1 MKNKKWMT
9 VTIASLVLIIIE
21 VILLFVLILPGKK
34 VNDVFKELEN
44 GNGRKADRIID
55 ELSDSGEDKVKDH
68 MDDFAT
74 YQCNQYLDGKITY
87 EKLDKILSAINE
99 LDDYYQFSRTYYSH
113 VASKEILKLYEQGY
127 TEYKANGETSL
138 YDSLEDQ
145 SEDIYYSLY
154 DVDEIDEEL
163 KAYLEEKY
171 NSFLNG
177 NLSFEDMQAY
187 VYVAEDFFGGDA
199 LSYAYD
205 IDSDLYMIESYQ
217 EDYDTAKEY
226 YDNKQYFETIEKC
239 DSVYID
245 ENDTTGFYDK
255 FQALRQD
262 AYDEGKTYYVKQA
275 EDCANSGDYATAREI
290 IAQIKEVY
298 GTEVDVSAV
307 EALMKDPW
315 MDAYAQ
321 YVENVTENLKTDA
334 ATGVKIG
341 NCDDTS
347 TINVD
352 DYIPEELYLYDFDGN
367 GTPEMLLTYDTYAW
381 IIGFDG
387 TNAVLTGFVQA
398 ATFCDVPY
406 FVTIPT
412 LMPENYS
419 GYALLEFNNNAWN
432 VVTYYYAADDGS
444 RFEVDGAEVS
454 YDECSAKHDEIAGYE
469 NKDIKINYG
478 DFIENYEDVI
488 YNYTG
493 E

>member
-1 MKNKKWMT
+1 MT

-44 GNGRKADRIID
+44 GNGRKADRILD
-55 ELSDSGEDKVKDH
+55 EMSDSGQDKVKDH

-99 LDDYYQFSRTYYSH
+99 LDDYYQFSRTYYSY
-113 VASKEILKLYEQGY
+113 VASKEILKLYEEGY
-127 TEYKANGETSL
+127 TEYKTNGETSL

-145 SEDIYYSLY
+145 SEDIYYGLY
-154 DVDEIDEEL
+154 DTDEVDEEL

-177 NLSFEDMQAY
+177 NLSFEDIKAY

-245 ENDTTGFYDK
+245 EDDTTGFYDK

-275 EDCANSGDYATAREI
+275 EDCANSGDYTTAREI

-321 YVENVTENLKTDA
+321 YVENVTENLKADA

-352 DYIPEELYLYDFDGN
+352 DYIPEEIYLYDFDGN

-387 TNAVLTGFVQA
+387 EKAVLTGFVQA

-406 FVTIPT
+406 FITIPM
-412 LMPENYS
+412 LMPENHS
-419 GYALLEFNNNAWN
+419 GYALLEFSNNAWN

-469 NKDIKINYG
+469 NKNIKVNYG
-478 DFIENYEDVI
+478 DFIEYYEDVI
-488 YNYTG
+488 YNYVS

>member
-44 GNGRKADRIID
+44 GNGRKADRILD

-87 EKLDKILSAINE
+87 EKLDKTLSAINE
-99 LDDYYQFSRTYYSH
+99 LDDYYQFSRTYYSY

-127 TEYKANGETSL
+127 TEYKTNGETSL

-145 SEDIYYSLY
+145 SEDIYYGLY
-154 DVDEIDEEL
+154 DTDNVDEEL

-387 TNAVLTGFVQA
+387 EKAVLTGFVQA

-406 FVTIPT
+406 FVTIPM
-412 LMPENYS
+412 LMPENHS
-419 GYALLEFNNNAWN
+419 GYALLEFSNNAWN

>member
-1 MKNKKWMT
+1 MT
-9 VTIASLVLIIIE
+9 VTIASLVFIIVE

-34 VNDVFKELEN
+34 INDVFKELEN

-55 ELSDSGEDKVKDH
+55 ELSDSGEDKVKDY

-99 LDDYYQFSRTYYSH
+99 LDDYYQFSRTYYSY
-113 VASKEILKLYEQGY
+113 VASKEILKLYEEGY
-127 TEYKANGETSL
+127 TEYKTNGETSL

-145 SEDIYYSLY
+145 SEDIYYGLY
-154 DVDEIDEEL
+154 DRDKVDEDL

-171 NSFLNG
+171 NSFLSG
-177 NLSFEDMQAY
+177 NLSYDDMKAY

-199 LSYAYD
+199 LSYAFD

-217 EDYDTAKEY
+217 EDYDTAMEY

-239 DSVYID
+239 DSVYIS

-255 FQALRQD
+255 FKDLRQD
-262 AYDEGKTYYVKQA
+262 AYDEGKTYYVKEA
-275 EDCANSGDYATAREI
+275 EDCANSGDYTTARQI

-321 YVENVTENLKTDA
+321 YVANVTENLKTDA
-334 ATGVKIG
+334 AAGVKIG

-367 GTPEMLLTYDTYAW
+367 GTPEMLLTNDTYAW

-387 TNAVLTGFVQA
+387 EKAILTGFVQA
-398 ATFCDVPY
+398 ATFCNVPY

-412 LMPENYS
+412 LMPENHS
-419 GYALLEFNNNAWN
+419 GYALLEFSNNAWN

-478 DFIENYEDVI
+478 DFIENYENVI
-488 YNYTG
+488 YNYVS

>member
-44 GNGRKADRIID
+44 GNGRKADRILD

-87 EKLDKILSAINE
+87 EKLDKTLSAINE
-99 LDDYYQFSRTYYSH
+99 LDDYYQFSRTYYSY

-127 TEYKANGETSL
+127 TEYKTNGETSL

-145 SEDIYYSLY
+145 SEDIYYGLY
-154 DVDEIDEEL
+154 DTDNVDEEL

-352 DYIPEELYLYDFDGN
+352 DYIPEELYLYDFEGN

-406 FVTIPT
+406 FVTIPM
-412 LMPENYS
+412 LMPENHS
-419 GYALLEFNNNAWN
+419 GYALLEFSNNAWN

>member
-44 GNGRKADRIID
+44 GNGRKADRILD

-87 EKLDKILSAINE
+87 EKLDKTLSAINE
-99 LDDYYQFSRTYYSH
+99 LDDYYQFSRTYYSY
-113 VASKEILKLYEQGY
+113 VVSKEILKLYEQGY
-127 TEYKANGETSL
+127 TEYKTNGETSL

-145 SEDIYYSLY
+145 SEDIYYGLY
-154 DVDEIDEEL
+154 DTDNVDEEL

-406 FVTIPT
+406 FVTIPM
-412 LMPENYS
+412 LMPENHS
-419 GYALLEFNNNAWN
+419 GYALLEFSNNAWN

>member
-44 GNGRKADRIID
+44 GNGRKADRILD

-87 EKLDKILSAINE
+87 EKLDKTLSAINE
-99 LDDYYQFSRTYYSH
+99 LDDYYQFSRTYYSY

-127 TEYKANGETSL
+127 TEYKTNGETSL

-145 SEDIYYSLY
+145 SEDIYYGLY
-154 DVDEIDEEL
+154 DTDNVDEEL

-406 FVTIPT
+406 FVTIPM
-412 LMPENYS
+412 LMPENHS
-419 GYALLEFNNNAWN
+419 GYALLEFSNNAWN

>member
-387 TNAVLTGFVQA
+387 TNTVFTGFVQA

-406 FVTIPT
+406 FVTIPM
-412 LMPENYS
+412 LMPENHS

>member
-9 VTIASLVLIIIE
+9 ITITSLVLIIIE
-21 VILLFVLILPGKK
+21 VVLLFVLILPGKK
-34 VNDVFKELEN
+34 INDVFKELEN
-44 GNGRKADRIID
+44 GNGRKADRILD
-55 ELSDSGEDKVKDH
+55 ELSDRGEDKVKDH

-87 EKLDKILSAINE
+87 EKLDKILSAIGE
-99 LDDYYQFSRTYYSH
+99 LEDYYGYSRTYYSY
-113 VASKEILKLYEQGY
+113 VASKEILRLYEEGY
-127 TEYKANGETSL
+127 TEYRANGATTL
-138 YDSLEDQ
+138 YYDLEDK
-145 SEDIYYSLY
+145 SEDVYYSLY
-154 DVDEIDEEL
+154 DRDKVDEDL
-163 KAYLEEKY
+163 KAYLKEKY
-171 NSFLNG
+171 DSFLNG
-177 NLSFEDMQAY
+177 NLSYDDIQAY
-187 VYVAEDFFGGDA
+187 VHVAKDFFGGDA
-199 LSYAYD
+199 WSYAYD

-217 EDYDTAKEY
+217 ENYDAAKEY
-226 YDNKQYFETIEKC
+226 YDNQQYFETIEKC
-239 DSVYID
+239 DSVYIS
-245 ENDTTGFYDK
+245 ESDTTGYYDK
-255 FQALRQD
+255 FKTLRQD

-275 EDCANSGDYATAREI
+275 EDCANSGDYTTARQI

-307 EALMKDPW
+307 EALMTDPW

-321 YVENVTENLKTDA
+321 YVANVTENLKADA
-334 ATGVKIG
+334 AKGVKIG

-352 DYIPEELYLYDFDGN
+352 EYIPEEIYLYDFDGN
-367 GTPEMLLTYDTYAW
+367 GTPEMLLTVDTYAW

-387 TNAVLTGFVQA
+387 QNAVLTGFVHA
-398 ATFCDVPY
+398 ATFCDAPY
-406 FVTIPT
+406 FITIPM

-419 GYALLEFNNNAWN
+419 GYALIELNNNVWN

-454 YDECSAKHDEIAGYE
+454 YEECSAKHDEIAEYE

-478 DFIENYEDVI
+478 DLIERYEDII
-488 YNYTG
+488 YNYTS

>member
-9 VTIASLVLIIIE
+9 VTIASVVLIIIE

-34 VNDVFKELEN
+34 INDVFKELEN
-44 GNGRKADRIID
+44 GNGRKADRILD
-55 ELSDSGEDKVKDH
+55 DLSDSAEDKVKDH

-87 EKLDKILSAINE
+87 EKLDKILSAIDE
-99 LDDYYQFSRTYYSH
+99 LDDYYKFSNTYYSY
-113 VASKEILKLYEQGY
+113 VASKEILRLYEAGY

-138 YDSLEDQ
+138 YSDLEDE
-145 SEDIYYSLY
+145 SEEIYYSLY
-154 DVDEIDEEL
+154 DSDKVDEDL
-163 KAYLEEKY
+163 KAYLKEKY
-171 NSFLNG
+171 DSFLNG
-177 NLSFEDMQAY
+177 NLAYDDIKAY
-187 VYVAEDFFGGDA
+187 VWVAEDFFGGAA

-217 EDYDTAKEY
+217 EDYETAKEY

-239 DSVYID
+239 DNVYIS
-245 ENDTTGFYDK
+245 ESDTTGYYDK
-255 FQALRQD
+255 FQDLRQD

-275 EDCANSGDYATAREI
+275 EDCVNSGDYITARQI

-315 MDAYAQ
+315 MDAYAL
-321 YVENVTENLKTDA
+321 YVANVTENLKTDA
-334 ATGVKIG
+334 AQGVKIG

-352 DYIPEELYLYDFDGN
+352 DYIPEEIYLYDFDGN
-367 GTPEMLLTYDTYAW
+367 GTPEMLLTVDTYAW

-387 TNAVLTGFVQA
+387 QNAVLTGFIQA
-398 ATFCDVPY
+398 ATFCDAPY
-406 FVTIPT
+406 FITIPM

-419 GYALLEFNNNAWN
+419 GYALLELNNNVWN

-469 NKDIKINYG
+469 NKDIKVNYG
-478 DFIENYEDVI
+478 DFIEYYEDVI